1 LRQPIGAVISRKNST
16 GCRAMNRRRGNP
28 AMVKGGPS
36 INPEGKRAGN
46 RDKICRELLA
56 DMNDAWQL
64 YGIKALKEMAASDPT
79 SFVKAYVGLLPK
91 EVKVDATESMSE
103 DQLLARIRELAVN
116 LGVESALLLAGA
128 VKSGETTH

>member
-1 LRQPIGAVISRKNST
+1 
-16 GCRAMNRRRGNP
+16 MNRRRGGNP

-36 INPEGKRAGN
+36 INPKGRNAGS

-56 DMNDAWQL
+56 DMADAWEL
-64 YGIKALKEMAASDPT
+64 YGIKALKEMAAADP
-79 SFVKAYVGLLPK
+79 SNFVKAYVGLLPK
-91 EVKVDATESMSE
+91 EVKVDATENMTE
-103 DQLLARIRELAVN
+103 DQLLARIRDLAVT

>member
-1 LRQPIGAVISRKNST
+1 MTKRP
-16 GCRAMNRRRGNP
+16 GNP
-28 AMVKGGPS
+28 NMVKGGPS
-36 INPEGKRAGN
+36 LNPKGKAGGS
-46 RDKICRELLA
+46 RDKLCKDLLA
-56 DMNDAWQL
+56 DMADAWSL
-64 YGIKALKEMAASDPT
+64 YGIKALKEMAQADPT

-91 EVKVDATESMSE
+91 EVKVDATENMTE

>member
-1 LRQPIGAVISRKNST
+1 
-16 GCRAMNRRRGNP
+16 MNRRRGNP
-28 AMVKGGPS
+28 AMVKGGPPV
-36 INPEGKRAGN
+36 NPAGKRAGS

>member
-1 LRQPIGAVISRKNST
+1 MQK
-16 GCRAMNRRRGNP
+16 RRGGNP

-36 INPEGKRAGN
+36 INPKGKQAGN

-56 DMNDAWQL
+56 DMADAWQS
-64 YGIKALKEMAASDPT
+64 YGIAALKEMAQNDPS

-91 EVKVDATESMSE
+91 EVKVDATENMTE
-103 DQLLARIRELAVN
+103 DQLLARIRDLAVN

>member
-1 LRQPIGAVISRKNST
+1 
-16 GCRAMNRRRGNP
+16 MNKRRGNP

-46 RDKICRELLA
+46 RDKVCRDLLA
-56 DMNDAWQL
+56 DMADAWTL
-64 YGIKALKEMAASDPT
+64 YGIKALKDMAQSDPS

-91 EVKVDATESMSE
+91 EVKVDAAENMTE
-103 DQLLARIRELAVN
+103 DQLLARIRELAIN
-116 LGVESALLLAGA
+116 LGIESALLLAGA